1 MAKGSKIGR
10 GAEESGVAGDAADG
24 EGVFVVDL
32 ALHQAVPQIVIN
44 LCRRNP
50 RPKFFGRAEHGVF
63 HGERREDIS
72 LCEVVERAPGE
83 SLDDFRHEDDAE
95 IGINFLCSRLVFQW
109 LGEDFRERVLFA
121 L

>member
-1 MAKGSKIGR
+1 MTAGAAFGGDGPSEGARAARKLLRSGELRDGRAPQDAVMRVDAAVQEHLAKGSKIGR

-50 RPKFFGRAEHGVF
+50 RPKFFGRAEHG
-63 HGERREDIS
+63 
-72 LCEVVERAPGE
+72 
-83 SLDDFRHEDDAE
+83 
-95 IGINFLCSRLVFQW
+95 
-109 LGEDFRERVLFA
+109 
-121 L
+121 